1 MFDVFSTSGYNV
13 TNLKKTGGGVVLK
26 KTRTLILLALII
38 ASLFVASCKQDVL
51 DGVTCMVNGFVY
63 DVETGLPIEGATVSI
78 GTKKGVTDK
87 TGYFVVSGVGVGTYD
102 VGIVA
107 GGYLPGTVEELIVNP
122 GFFREVREAD
132 LVYYQSEIA
141 ANGAGSQSGISTS
154 GVYQITQNGNTVTIR
169 NNDVANANTIDSIG
183 DATRYSQT
191 IMAVALRPANGTLTG
206 SVVGASVYNEEDS
219 EFLPIYDIPAGTG
232 IVAYYLPVSFIED
245 YNPADESVLLAMI
258 KNMETNNDVVS
269 FRTTV
274 AADGSFTFT
283 NVPNGLFFIV
293 IDPFK
298 VQGEI
303 LPIEVPQTICMRE
316 KYDEMLSGF
325 YGSFVTAVASG
336 HGEAGMLMAIVE
348 EVEDTDLELLA
359 IRAVDRS
366 ELPIEAARDINMP
379 TGGGLVL
386 YFSKILDTH
395 YEDMFFGFESSH
407 DNGESWKVIPGTQ
420 YYIDNDYD
428 LGLSAVYVWNDSF
441 SMYQTTELNDYLS
454 RIHFNVSSFEEDD
467 TLEGNHGVKNVYHM
481 DIVSTNLYGS
491 NFYGIIVNGEFSPT
505 DNIEIT
511 FDQEIPQDALI
522 EVELYDNAEKEVYLL
537 GFHAESDTL
546 VIEPLLLDFN
556 EDYKLRFNI
565 VSADG
570 SVLYST
576 LGGLKDATRR
586 RVIFS
591 DNEYIKFT
599 TAAHQ
604 DFEIAQIDD
613 EYVTNL
619 TVAYDEQTGKYHGIT
634 YGFDPYEAINILFT
648 EPVSLAVAELKWIN
662 AGDEENW
669 ISIPVEVEVLGPMLS
684 VSLKDD
690 LILFPRGEAYYLDLV
705 VCDEELQKVEIS
717 NTLRPLYAAGDQI
730 KDAPTGLESFA
741 IKSPE
746 KQDSKAPLIDFE
758 WESEGIHLGRDAVY
772 YLFKVDEDLNI
783 LPIREYYDPEQHEWV
798 YTNCITVNEKSKIGY
813 EYDKEFVKPVA
824 NAISTGTNYGD
835 DIDDLAFG
843 GTVGFVLMTYDE
855 YGCLIQ
861 SPIIWVDDEVAPT
874 LAPATALPDILG
886 PHEKD
891 SFVEIF
897 LKASS
902 DELLQAGSDI
912 VDVDGVAES
921 VVNVESRIKYL
932 IENGIPAPEGQTLIV
947 MKVTYLAAVD
957 LAEDDLVITVT
968 AEDTSGNIS
977 DDFVIPQPTI

>member
-1 MFDVFSTSGYNV
+1 
-13 TNLKKTGGGVVLK
+13 LK

-38 ASLFVASCKQDVL
+38 ASLFVASCKQDVS

-63 DVETGLPIEGATVSI
+63 DVEKGFPIKGATVSI
-78 GTKKGVTDK
+78 GTKKGVTDE
-87 TGYFVVSGVGVGTYD
+87 TGYFVVSGVVSGTYD

-107 GGYLPGTVEELIVNP
+107 DGYLPGTVDELIVNP

-141 ANGAGSQSGISTS
+141 ANGAGSQSSISTS
-154 GVYQITQNGNTVTIR
+154 GVYQITQNGNTVTIM
-169 NNDVANANTIDSIG
+169 NNDAADPNTIDSIG

-191 IMAVALRPANGTLTG
+191 IMAVALKPANGILTG
-206 SVVGASVYNEEDS
+206 VLEGATMYEVGDEPVFIGE
-219 EFLPIYDIPAGTG
+219 YDIPAGTG
-232 IVAYYLPVSFIED
+232 LVAYYIPVSFLENMD
-245 YNPADESVLLAMI
+245 PDDESVLLALTKEI
-258 KNMETNNDVVS
+258 ESLDPEVRS

-293 IDPFK
+293 VDPFTTEDLA
-298 VQGEI
+298 QI
-303 LPIEVPQTICMRE
+303 RVPQTICFRE
-316 KYDEMLSGF
+316 NADDHLYGEGAGHLFTTVISG
-325 YGSFVTAVASG
+325 SG
-336 HGEAGMLMAIVE
+336 DAGMLYALVE
-348 EVEDTDLELLA
+348 VNEDPALELVS

-395 YEDMFFGFESSH
+395 YEDMFFGFESS
-407 DNGESWKVIPGTQ
+407 DDDWETWEVIPGTQ

-454 RIHFNVSSFEEDD
+454 RIHFKVSSYDETLDD
-467 TLEGNHGVKNVYHM
+467 THGVKNVYHM

-491 NFYGIIVNGEFSPT
+491 TFYGNIVNGEFSPT

-522 EVELYDNAEKEVYLL
+522 EVELYDSAEEEVYLL
-537 GFHAESDTL
+537 GSHAESDTL
-546 VIEPLLLDFN
+546 VIEPLLLDFD

-586 RVIFS
+586 GVIIS
-591 DNEYIKFT
+591 DDDEYIEFT
-599 TAAHQ
+599 TAEHQ
-604 DFEIAQIDD
+604 VFEIAQIDD
-613 EYVTNL
+613 KYVTNL
-619 TVAYDEQTGKYHGIT
+619 IIEGYDPEDRIYHGISL
-634 YGFDPYEAINILFT
+634 GFDPYEDINIMFT
-648 EPVSLAVAELKWIN
+648 EPVALAVAELKWMN
-662 AGDEENW
+662 DGDEEDW
-669 ISIPVEVEVLGPMLS
+669 ISIPVEVEFIGPMLS

-705 VCDEELQKVEIS
+705 VCDEELQKLEVTNSI
-717 NTLRPLYAAGDQI
+717 RPFYGAGDQI

-746 KQDSKAPLIDFE
+746 KQDSKAPAITFE
-758 WESEGIHLGRDAVY
+758 WESEGIHLGRDDVY

-783 LPIREYYDPEQHEWV
+783 LPIRYYYDPQQHEWI
-798 YTNCITVNEKSKIGY
+798 YKGCFEVNEKSKIGY
-813 EYDKEFVKPVA
+813 EYDKEFVRPVA

-886 PHEKD
+886 VHDKD

-897 LKASS
+897 LTASS
-902 DELLQAGSDI
+902 DELLQADSDI
-912 VDVDGVAES
+912 VDVEGVAAS
-921 VVNVESRIKYL
+921 VVNVESRIEYR
-932 IENGIPAPEGQTLIV
+932 IDNGIPAPEGQTLIV

-957 LAEDDLVITVT
+957 LAEGDLVITVS
-968 AEDTSGNIS
+968 AEDTSGNTS

>member
-1 MFDVFSTSGYNV
+1 M
-13 TNLKKTGGGVVLK
+13 KKISILLLT
-26 KTRTLILLALII
+26 ILLAL
-38 ASLFVASCKQDVL
+38 SMVMVSCNQDAG

-78 GTKKGVTDK
+78 GTKKGVTDE
-87 TGYFVVSGVGVGTYD
+87 TGYFVVSGVVSGTYD

-107 GGYLPGTVEELIVNP
+107 GGYLPGTVDELIVNP

-141 ANGAGSQSGISTS
+141 ANGAGSQSSISTS

-169 NNDVANANTIDSIG
+169 NNDAADPNTIDSIG

-191 IMAVALRPANGTLTG
+191 IMAVALKPANGILTG
-206 SVVGASVYNEEDS
+206 VLEGATMYEVGDEPVFIGE
-219 EFLPIYDIPAGTG
+219 YDIPAGTG
-232 IVAYYLPVSFIED
+232 LVAYYIPVSFLENMD
-245 YNPADESVLLAMI
+245 PDDESVLLALTKEI
-258 KNMETNNDVVS
+258 ESLDPEVRS

-293 IDPFK
+293 VDPFTTEDLA
-298 VQGEI
+298 QI
-303 LPIEVPQTICMRE
+303 RVPQTICFRE
-316 KYDEMLSGF
+316 NADDHLYGEGAGHLFTTVISG
-325 YGSFVTAVASG
+325 SG
-336 HGEAGMLMAIVE
+336 DAGMLYALVE
-348 EVEDTDLELLA
+348 VHEDPALELVS

-407 DNGESWKVIPGTQ
+407 DDGVTWEVIPGTQ

-454 RIHFNVSSFEEDD
+454 RIHFKVSSYDETLDD
-467 TLEGNHGVKNVYHM
+467 THGVKNVYHM

-491 NFYGIIVNGEFSPT
+491 TFYGNIVNGEFSPA
-505 DNIEIT
+505 DNIEIR

-522 EVELYDNAEKEVYLL
+522 EVELYDNAGEEVYLL
-537 GFHAESDTL
+537 GSHAESDTL
-546 VIEPLLLDFN
+546 VIEPLLLDFD

-586 RVIFS
+586 GVIIS
-591 DNEYIKFT
+591 DDDEYIEFT
-599 TAAHQ
+599 TAEHQ
-604 DFEIAQIDD
+604 VFEIAQIDD
-613 EYVTNL
+613 KYVTNL
-619 TVAYDEQTGKYHGIT
+619 IIEGYDPEDRIYHGISL
-634 YGFDPYEAINILFT
+634 GFDPYEDINIMFT
-648 EPVSLAVAELKWIN
+648 EPVALAVAELKWMN
-662 AGDEENW
+662 DGDEEDW
-669 ISIPVEVEVLGPMLS
+669 ISIPVEVEFIGPMLS

-705 VCDEELQKVEIS
+705 VCDEELQKLEVTNSI
-717 NTLRPLYAAGDQI
+717 RPFYGAGDQI

-746 KQDSKAPLIDFE
+746 KQDSKAPAITFE
-758 WESEGIHLGRDAVY
+758 WESEGIHLGRDDVY

-783 LPIREYYDPEQHEWV
+783 LPIRYYYDPQQHEWI
-798 YTNCITVNEKSKIGY
+798 YKGCFEVNEKSKIGY

-886 PHEKD
+886 VHDKD

-897 LKASS
+897 LTASS
-902 DELLQAGSDI
+902 DELLQANSDI
-912 VDVDGVAES
+912 VDVEGVAAS
-921 VVNVESRIKYL
+921 VVNVESRIEYR
-932 IENGIPAPEGQTLIV
+932 IDNGIPAPEGQTLIV

-957 LAEDDLVITVT
+957 LAEGDLVITVS
-968 AEDTSGNIS
+968 AEDTSGNTS